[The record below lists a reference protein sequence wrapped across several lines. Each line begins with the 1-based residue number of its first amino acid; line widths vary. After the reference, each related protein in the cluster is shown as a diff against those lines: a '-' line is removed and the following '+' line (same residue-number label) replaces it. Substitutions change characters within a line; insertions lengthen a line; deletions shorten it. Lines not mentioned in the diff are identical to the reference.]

1 MRIGNVKSHRELRG
15 HRNKNR
21 AGQNK
26 MPLPCKDGERHE
38 AAMSWIGR
46 LLAKGTRQEDILY
59 LLGKWNE
66 TNLDK
71 WPDSKLLEL
80 VDGITKS
87 DERNH
92 PDRYQDAPWSAC
104 SIPVGYRLSHLGVCT
119 VGDGKQDEKMLA
131 GPGWVSARTRDPKN
145 NEWGIFVEWI
155 DDDKIHHEIAV
166 PSQRLH
172 EANGSLVPE
181 LAPSGL
187 YVVPGFERTL
197 IRYLGRYRPTKRL
210 TSVSRLG
217 WLDTSDEQLAYMFP
231 TGVQQRESAERYVF
245 QPERHSPTAHSIRT
259 QGTLEEWQ
267 KYVVTKLKGNP
278 LLLFGACIGFV
289 GPLLKAAQIESG
301 GFHFYGASSRGKTT
315 IAQIAASVIGSG
327 ADPAEA
333 PDRSYIQRW
342 NTTLNGLEG
351 LAAAH
356 NDGVLILDELQTCG
370 ARDFR
375 QVIYNLSGGHGKVAM
390 TANRTLRPPREW
402 RLVFLS
408 TGEISTEQK
417 IDEEKH
423 QVSSGQRLR
432 MLDIPIH
439 GGIIQETAGQPPDE
453 FVTDLKLAC
462 TKYFGN
468 AGLRF
473 VRGLIQRYE
482 TSANLQSKVK
492 QDLEAVIATIP
503 SRGLE
508 PEARRAQKRFALVQ
522 VAGELAATL
531 GILPIQEAEI
541 ADAVRTARNAW
552 IDGLGHLSEAIRGM
566 EALTDFLLRFRGR
579 FQNANIDDE
588 GGFIQESFGYIDLKE
603 NVFLLNRTAFQQA
616 IRQCDPREVCR
627 ELNRRKL
634 LVTNEPDRYTY
645 KKQIPQL
652 NSRPRLYAVR
662 FALLEADL
670 REAWDAGDSGAL
682 TVDTGT

>member
-1 MRIGNVKSHRELRG
+1 M
-15 HRNKNR
+15 
-21 AGQNK
+21 
-26 MPLPCKDGERHE
+26 
-38 AAMSWIGR
+38 
-46 LLAKGTRQEDILY
+46 
-59 LLGKWNE
+59 
-66 TNLDK
+66 
-71 WPDSKLLEL
+71 
-80 VDGITKS
+80 
-87 DERNH
+87 
-92 PDRYQDAPWSAC
+92 
-104 SIPVGYRLSHLGVCT
+104 
-119 VGDGKQDEKMLA
+119 
-131 GPGWVSARTRDPKN
+131 
-145 NEWGIFVEWI
+145 
-155 DDDKIHHEIAV
+155 
-166 PSQRLH
+166 
-172 EANGSLVPE
+172 
-181 LAPSGL
+181 
-187 YVVPGFERTL
+187 
-197 IRYLGRYRPTKRL
+197 
-210 TSVSRLG
+210 
-217 WLDTSDEQLAYMFP
+217 
-231 TGVQQRESAERYVF
+231 
-245 QPERHSPTAHSIRT
+245 
-259 QGTLEEWQ
+259 
-267 KYVVTKLKGNP
+267 
-278 LLLFGACIGFV
+278 
-289 GPLLKAAQIESG
+289 
-301 GFHFYGASSRGKTT
+301 
-315 IAQIAASVIGSG
+315 
-327 ADPAEA
+327 
-333 PDRSYIQRW
+333 
-342 NTTLNGLEG
+342 
-351 LAAAH
+351 
-356 NDGVLILDELQTCG
+356 
-370 ARDFR
+370 
-375 QVIYNLSGGHGKVAM
+375 
-390 TANRTLRPPREW
+390 
-402 RLVFLS
+402 FLS

-453 FVTDLKLAC
+453 FVTELKSAC

-468 AGLRF
+468 AGLHF

-482 TSANLQSKVK
+482 TSANLQSQVK
-492 QDLEAVIATIP
+492 QDLEAVIATIS

-531 GILPIQEAEI
+531 GILPIQKAEI

-566 EALTDFLLRFRGR
+566 EALTDFLLRFRWR
-579 FQNANIDDE
+579 FQNANLDDE

-627 ELNRRKL
+627 ELMRRKL